1 MQQTNTI
8 IILLF
13 TGCIYSY
20 NQSTKPSDGSMTG
33 TVDQQKEVISML
45 DSFNIAAANADYKTY
60 FNFFTDYA
68 VFTGTDATE
77 RWDKKNI
84 WHGQNPISIK
94 KLPGILLHLS
104 ATFILTHP
112 VPTHGLMSC

>member
-1 MQQTNTI
+1 MKTTNAL

-13 TGCIYSY
+13 TACIYSC
-20 NQSTKPSDGSMTG
+20 NQSAKTSDGSMTG
-33 TVDQQKEVISML
+33 TVKEQKEVISML

-77 RWDKKNI
+77 RWNKKEYMVWAKPYFDKK
-84 WHGQNPISIK
+84 
-94 KLPGILLHLS
+94 
-104 ATFILTHP
+104 TT
-112 VPTHGLMSC
+112 